1 MSSKTKSIFSDSPF
15 KSRFGVVGR
24 WAMTDLDLDLDLDMD
39 LDPDPDPDPGE
50 DLKAHVLVAAREGRS
65 SGGPPP
71 TPGPVPGAPRLTAQR
86 PRRS

>member
-1 MSSKTKSIFSDSPF
+1 MVRCALT
-15 KSRFGVVGR
+15 V
-24 WAMTDLDLDLDLDMD
+24 LDLDLDLD
-39 LDPDPDPDPGE
+39 PDPDTDLGE

-71 TPGPVPGAPRLTAQR
+71 TPGQVPGALRLTALL